1 MGAPL
6 KILAVD
12 DEPSIAQSM
21 RFIFERPLYELASAQ
36 DAEAALARLTTDPNL
51 FDVITDNNMPGFR
64 ESFVRQLR
72 ERGFAGKIMVL
83 SAHLSAEVRTAY
95 EAMEV
100 DAMIDKPFSIKVFA
114 KRSTGWRLSQ
124 ASVSTNNR
132 AVFFN
137 RSQVASH

>member
-36 DAEAALARLTTDPNL
+36 DGEAALARLTTDPNL
-51 FDVITDNNMPGFR
+51 FDVIITDNNMPGV
-64 ESFVRQLR
+64 SGIQFVRQLR

-83 SAHLSAEVRTAY
+83 SAHLSSEVRAAY
-95 EAMEV
+95 EALEV
-100 DAMIDKPFSIKVFA
+100 DAMIDKPFSIKVL
-114 KRSTGWRLSQ
+114 RQTLDR
-124 ASVSTNNR
+124 
-132 AVFFN
+132 
-137 RSQVASH
+137 VAA